1 MAAAIGIAKTATEIF
16 LGVGEVSIDNLTFQ
30 LHYRWTV
37 TLFIVASV
45 LVQTSQFFGDP
56 VQCETAED
64 SVDDDVLNSF
74 CWMYSSFD
82 MPTTFTGPCTRKKLD
97 PTGTYLYNTYY
108 QWVPIFL
115 AVQAALFYIPRCI
128 WLMLEGG
135 LMAYMVKGKCTKIG
149 LLPQCVSILSY
160 LITVYSN

>member
-16 LGVGEVSIDNLTFQ
+16 LGVGEVSIDNLTFK
-30 LHYRWTV
+30 LHYKWSV
-37 TLFIVASV
+37 TLFVVCSV

-82 MPTTFTGPCTRKKLD
+82 MPETFQFPCARKIRR
-97 PTGTYLYNTYY
+97 N
-108 QWVPIFL
+108 VPVQYVLPVGLHFL
-115 AVQAALFYIPRCI
+115 GF
-128 WLMLEGG
+128 
-135 LMAYMVKGKCTKIG
+135 
-149 LLPQCVSILSY
+149 
-160 LITVYSN
+160 